1 MAELTHTVPNHNL
14 LQGPRDVAELTAG
27 HIIFVTLYVN
37 AGTWSP
43 MY

>member
-1 MAELTHTVPNHNL
+1 MDELTM
-14 LQGPRDVAELTAG
+14 G

-37 AGTWSP
+37 AGTYSL